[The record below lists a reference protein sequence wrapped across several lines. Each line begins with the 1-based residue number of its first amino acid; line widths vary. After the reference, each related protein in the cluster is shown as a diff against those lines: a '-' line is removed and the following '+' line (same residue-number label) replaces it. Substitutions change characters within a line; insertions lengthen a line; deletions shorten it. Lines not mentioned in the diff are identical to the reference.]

1 MNNGLADKERLAFS
15 TEVLPR
21 DWATDFTIHFIVI
34 SSIVLVLVLAVV
46 LAGIYVPARR
56 ISHVNPVDALRDE
69 TGLKAGDSA
78 GFGGEY
84 NKYISD
90 VACMPACRCFWH
102 EAYDA

>member
-1 MNNGLADKERLAFS
+1 MLWEGCIITVLAWATGCMLYLQYAMNNGLADKERLAFS

-21 DWATDFTIHFIVI
+21 DWATNFTIHFIVI

-69 TGLKAGDSA
+69 
-78 GFGGEY
+78 
-84 NKYISD
+84 
-90 VACMPACRCFWH
+90 
-102 EAYDA
+102 